1 MVKYIKNSDD
11 FYSFEKLS
19 FDKIFFLDLV
29 PVRSCKIFK
38 DFIHLKITCSNNTK
52 IVFNM
57 NSQGISSLNYRTFQT
72 VACKRLLIS
81 DYREELNLF
90 ESYMPFYE
98 DFSDLTFKI
107 ESYLEDKEAYN
118 KIVEKCYEIAKK
130 SHNSKDCVRFMLET
144 VK

>member
-1 MVKYIKNSDD
+1 
-11 FYSFEKLS
+11 
-19 FDKIFFLDLV
+19 
-29 PVRSCKIFK
+29 
-38 DFIHLKITCSNNTK
+38 
-52 IVFNM
+52 M

-90 ESYMPFYE
+90 EGYMPFYE

-107 ESYLEDKEAYN
+107 ESYLEDKEAYD
-118 KIVEKCYEIAKK
+118 KVVENCYEIAKK